1 MAMTVS
7 NIANSGFNYSGLF
20 GSASNNRNAT
30 QNSISNLWSTYSSA
44 QNNAFNSAASLYE
57 VRTNAAALVSSYD
70 EAKNG
75 YYNDFDANMS
85 RLSESAEELRNF
97 DFKAVTEEPQTP
109 EKVFSAASK
118 VIEAVTE
125 NADKETEQPAEVS
138 DTTKQ
143 EVTSPTAAA
152 AKVIEA
158 ATESNAGA
166 TSMSTFPADYNS
178 NVAIDTGNA
187 VVRTSTNGNNT
198 VSYGNGAITKT
209 ETYDQTGH
217 MTIDTA
223 YSRMMQSAFKTVND
237 FVESYNGTM
246 AFFNE
251 NAAVSPVNGKIAE
264 VFADTKYRASSYE
277 SIGINVNNDGT
288 LAVDQE
294 KLAQAIVDNPERV
307 ADTLGK
313 TGLSDKAQSH
323 VDFANSVR
331 SQAFPGAQAM
341 FGDQLSSASFYTS
354 GAYLNLNSF
363 STVGNLVNMMF

>member
-1 MAMTVS
+1 
-7 NIANSGFNYSGLF
+7 
-20 GSASNNRNAT
+20 
-30 QNSISNLWSTYSSA
+30 
-44 QNNAFNSAASLYE
+44 LYE
-57 VRTNAAALVSSYD
+57 VRNNAAALVSSYD
-70 EAKNG
+70 EAKSE
-75 YYNDFDANMS
+75 YYREFDANVS

-97 DFKAVTEEPQTP
+97 DFKAVTEEPKTP

-125 NADKETEQPAEVS
+125 NADKETAQTASS
-138 DTTKQ
+138 DTPKQ

-158 ATESNAGA
+158 AAKTGSNSDG
-166 TSMSTFPADYNS
+166 STTTIGTDGS
-178 NVAIDTGNA
+178 KVT
-187 VVRTSTNGNNT
+187 
-198 VSYGNGAITKT
+198 SYGNGAITVT
-209 ETYDQTGH
+209 ESPDKRGTLKVETE
-217 MTIDTA
+217 
-223 YSRMMQSAFKTVND
+223 YSKMMQSAFKTVNE
-237 FVESYNGTM
+237 FVENYNGTM
-246 AFFNE
+246 EFFKSN
-251 NAAVSPVNGKIAE
+251 NAVSPINGKIGE

-277 SIGINVNNDGT
+277 SIGINVGNDGT
-288 LAVDQE
+288 LSVDQE
-294 KLAQAIVDNPERV
+294 RLAQAIVENPDRV
-307 ADTLGK
+307 AETIGK